1 MDLFKGKRFWP
12 TLTKEASFSKQKGA
26 HEVDILVIGGG
37 MSGLLSAYSLA
48 RAGKKVFLVE
58 KDTIANGSSSLNT
71 GLIQYMSDVVMVDI
85 DEDKNKEISNDF
97 YLRSKKALDFI
108 EEIVNELDD
117 PTISFR
123 RNNSLYVSND
133 EEEVLKIKREVARQN
148 ELNFETEFL
157 DDQRLKEE
165 YDIDALGG
173 LLSKNDVEL
182 NPMAFVSALANRAT
196 QQFDLIISEHTEINE
211 HNFSFD
217 EDKLVVEDLS
227 VQYDKLV
234 IATGYDVFPFL
245 SKYLP
250 KIELVTSFV
259 VVTEPISHQKIT
271 DTMFWESSS
280 SYLYF
285 RKSPDNRLI
294 IGGED
299 EENITLSEN
308 KAKIISDKLIKQVQ
322 SYQTN
327 SLKLKTEYFYE
338 AIFGEASDGLPYIG
352 PHPENQDVF
361 ILHGVGGNGTVY
373 SAMGAMEM
381 VDFSNG
387 KFDEKMSYLWPSASN
402 NE

>member
-1 MDLFKGKRFWP
+1 MDLYKGKRFWP
-12 TLTKEASFSKQKGA
+12 TLTKEASFSKQKGT
-26 HEVDILVIGGG
+26 HKVDVLVIGGG

-58 KDTIANGSSSLNT
+58 KDSIANGSSSLNT
-71 GLIQYMSDVVMVDI
+71 GLIQYMSDVIMVDI
-85 DEDKNKEISNDF
+85 DEEKNKKVSNDF
-97 YLRSKKALDFI
+97 YLRSQKALDYI

-133 EEEVLKIKREVARQN
+133 EEKFLKIKREVARQN

-157 DDQRLKEE
+157 DQQRLKKE
-165 YDIDALGG
+165 YGIDALGG

-182 NPMAFVSALANRAT
+182 NPMAFVSAMATSAT
-196 QQFDLIISEHTEINE
+196 QNFDLHISEQTQVNE
-211 HNFSFD
+211 HNFSF
-217 EDKLVVEDLS
+217 EENKLVVDDLS

-234 IATGYDVFPFL
+234 IATGYDVFPSF

-250 KIELVTSFV
+250 KIDLVTSFV
-259 VVTEPISHQKIT
+259 VVTEPINNQKVT

-308 KAKIISDKLIKQVQ
+308 KAKIISEKLIKQVQ

-327 SLKLKTEYFYE
+327 SIELKSEYFYE

-352 PHPENQDVF
+352 PHPENHDIF
-361 ILHGVGGNGTVY
+361 IIHGVGGNGTVY
-373 SAMGAMEM
+373 SAMGAIEI
-381 VDFSNG
+381 VDFSKG
-387 KFDEKMSYLWPSASN
+387 KFDEKMSYLWPSETN
-402 NE
+402 N

>member
-1 MDLFKGKRFWP
+1 MDLYKGKRFWP
-12 TLTKEASFSKQKGA
+12 TLTKEASFSKKKGT
-26 HEVDILVIGGG
+26 HKVDVLVIGGG

-58 KDTIANGSSSLNT
+58 KDSIANGSSSLNT

-85 DEDKNKEISNDF
+85 DEEKNKKVSNDF
-97 YLRSKKALDFI
+97 YLRSQKALDYI

-133 EEEVLKIKREVARQN
+133 EEKILKIKREVARQN

-157 DDQRLKEE
+157 DQQRLKKE
-165 YDIDALGG
+165 YGIDALGG

-182 NPMAFVSALANRAT
+182 NPMAFVSAMATSAT
-196 QQFDLIISEHTEINE
+196 QNFDLLISEQTKVNE
-211 HNFSFD
+211 NNFSFD
-217 EDKLVVEDLS
+217 ENKLVVDDLR

-234 IATGYDVFPFL
+234 IATGYDVFPSF

-250 KIELVTSFV
+250 KIDLVTSFV
-259 VVTEPISHQKIT
+259 VVTEPINNQKVT

-308 KAKIISDKLIKQVQ
+308 KAKINSEKLIKQVQ

-327 SLKLKTEYFYE
+327 SIKLKSEYFYE
-338 AIFGEASDGLPYIG
+338 AIFGESSDGLPYIG
-352 PHPENQDVF
+352 PHPENHDIF
-361 ILHGVGGNGTVY
+361 IIHGVGGNGTVY
-373 SAMGAMEM
+373 SAMGAIEI
-381 VDFSNG
+381 VDFSKG
-387 KFDEKMSYLWPSASN
+387 KFDEKMSYLWPSETN
-402 NE
+402 N